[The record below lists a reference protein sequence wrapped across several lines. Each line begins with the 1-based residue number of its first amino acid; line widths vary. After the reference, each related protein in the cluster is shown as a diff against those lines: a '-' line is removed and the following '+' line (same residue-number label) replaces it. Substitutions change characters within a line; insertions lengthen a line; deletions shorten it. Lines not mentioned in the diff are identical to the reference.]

1 MAASPPTND
10 NVKFV
15 RIAAAVLLGGVAAEE
30 FLSAAL
36 ARGVPT
42 VEVNPEVTPFT
53 ADALYF
59 LQGSAG
65 KVLPALLKAAWPV

>member
-1 MAASPPTND
+1 MLAKASPLPY
-10 NVKFV
+10 
-15 RIAAAVLLGGVAAEE
+15 
-30 FLSAAL
+30 AAL